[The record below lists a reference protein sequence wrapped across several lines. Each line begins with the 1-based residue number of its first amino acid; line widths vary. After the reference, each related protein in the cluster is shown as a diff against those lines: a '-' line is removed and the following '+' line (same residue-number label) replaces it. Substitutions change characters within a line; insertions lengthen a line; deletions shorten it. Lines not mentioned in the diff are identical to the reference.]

1 METKEVIYT
10 IKNRGP
16 QEYSIHTQ
24 DGGLAWVHSNGEM
37 LLLTLYQ
44 NRSHQNPDE
53 GKQYTKEFPLDTQR
67 AVIVDDALNWL
78 VVSINHKIKFKY
90 VK

>member
-10 IKNRGP
+10 VKNRGD

-24 DGGLAWVHSNGEM
+24 DGGLAWVHSNGEQ

-44 NRSHQNPDE
+44 NRANDNPDE
-53 GKQYTKEFPLDTQR
+53 GKQYTKEFPLDTER
-67 AVIVDDALNWL
+67 SIIVDEALNWL
-78 VVSINHKIKFKY
+78 VVSINHKIKFKH